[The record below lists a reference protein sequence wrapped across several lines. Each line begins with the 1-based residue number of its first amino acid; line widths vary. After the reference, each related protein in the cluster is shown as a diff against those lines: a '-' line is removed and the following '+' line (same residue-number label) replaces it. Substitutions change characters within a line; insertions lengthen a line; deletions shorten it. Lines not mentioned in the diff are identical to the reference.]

1 MYIAISSIIFLIII
15 ISAILFYVSIK
26 SFYKKNPNN
35 IPAEYLQ
42 SMNYLLS
49 EQHDKAIDT
58 FMSMVSV
65 NKDTA
70 ETHIILGNLFRNRG
84 EVDRA
89 IRIHQNLIA
98 RPELKPEIRQQCS
111 IELARDYLKSGFLD
125 RAEQIFKRL
134 SFEIDNPVIAC
145 LHLKEIYEQEKE
157 WKKAI
162 DISERIQSISNED
175 LSDTISHYYC
185 ELAENEIILSSEEN
199 LNEAKKYIN
208 KALNYN
214 KKSVR
219 ALILLGD
226 ISFQNKNFN
235 EALKRYINIFDSS
248 PDFAYLVLEKLKITY
263 EKLGANDNFF
273 TFIKS
278 LSSIRNPMELYSNL
292 SSYIPKN
299 MSNEEIS
306 ELYNTEFQKGE
317 ASLTQLSDYIN
328 LIEQNKIAFDN
339 KSLNNIKKCLE
350 LYSSKESSHKCIN
363 CGFSSIRHF
372 WQCPSCH
379 QWSSINKSTLT
390 KSKNDNYVV

>member
-339 KSLNNIKKCLE
+339 KSLNNIRKCLE

>member
-235 EALKRYINIFDSS
+235 EALKLYINIFDTS
-248 PDFAYLVLEKLKITY
+248 PDFSYLVLEKLKITY

-339 KSLNNIKKCLE
+339 KSLNNIRKCLE